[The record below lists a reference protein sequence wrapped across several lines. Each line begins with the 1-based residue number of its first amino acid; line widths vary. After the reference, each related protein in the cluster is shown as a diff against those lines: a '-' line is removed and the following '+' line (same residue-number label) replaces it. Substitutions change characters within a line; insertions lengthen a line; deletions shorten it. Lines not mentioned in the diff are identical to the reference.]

1 MSKIDKTLDERHKTY
16 GKFSDQAEIF
26 TSLVSQ
32 CPGINLPS
40 SHRLA
45 IFMIILKISR
55 LLNGNSSHADTWH
68 DIAGYAKL
76 IEDELNGVSR

>member
-1 MSKIDKTLDERHKTY
+1 MSTVDETLDERHKTY
-16 GKFSDQAEIF
+16 GKFSDQAKIF
-26 TSLVSQ
+26 TKIVSQ
-32 CPGINLPS
+32 CPETNLPD

-45 IFMIILKISR
+45 ILMIILKISR

-76 IEDELNGVSR
+76 IEDELTGVSR